1 MDTYDLPWTEGEIH
15 RIRSRL
21 LRFFDERKRTLP
33 WRESAAPWG
42 VLVSEVM
49 SQQTR
54 VETVVPYYRRWME
67 RFPEPADLAEARQE
81 EVLAL
86 WEGLGYYSRA
96 RNLHRTAKELAERY
110 DGRVPEDPEALRSL
124 PGVGPYT
131 AGAVASIA
139 FGVPVPAVD
148 GNVRRV
154 LARLL
159 DEPRPTPSALE
170 GWAATLV
177 DPDRPGEFNQALM
190 ELGSLVCRP
199 RSPRCD
205 RCPVAGYCASRA
217 AGTVLE
223 RPAPRRRGAVPHRQ
237 MGVVVPIRREEG
249 GGGAVWRFLLRRR
262 PEAGLLG
269 GMWEF
274 PARPFDPTEGETPGA
289 AAAGLLGS
297 LGLHGA
303 PGEGPDEGP
312 ACRPLA
318 AVDHAFSHFRVTY
331 HPFLHVA
338 PAPGHDPAPEPAGK
352 GGGARWVT
360 AEELGSLPL
369 PVAQRRILRL
379 ARGFIERRGG
389 SGDAELSRADPQTET
404 SSCSTRS

>member
-1 MDTYDLPWTEGEIH
+1 MDKNDQPWTEEDVR

-21 LRFFDERKRTLP
+21 LRFFDERQRTLP

-67 RFPEPADLAEARQE
+67 RFPEPAELAEAGQE
-81 EVLAL
+81 EVLMM

-110 DGRVPEDPEALRSL
+110 DGRVPDDLEALRSL

-139 FGVPVPAVD
+139 FGLPVPAVD

-170 GWAATLV
+170 RWAAALV
-177 DPDRPGEFNQALM
+177 DPDRPGDFNQALM
-190 ELGSLVCRP
+190 ELGSLVCTP

-205 RCPVAGYCASRA
+205 RCPVAGSCAARA
-217 AGTVLE
+217 AGTVSR

-237 MGVVVPIRREEG
+237 MGVMVLTR
-249 GGGAVWRFLLRRR
+249 GADGDGTWRFLLRRR
-262 PEAGLLG
+262 PEEGLLG

-274 PARPFDPTEGETPGA
+274 PARAFDPSGGETPGTA
-289 AAAGLLGS
+289 AAALLES
-297 LGLHGA
+297 LWA
-303 PGEGPDEGP
+303 DDARGEGGDAGP
-312 ACRPLA
+312 SFRALP
-318 AVDHAFSHFRVTY
+318 AVDHAFSHFSVTY
-331 HPFLHVA
+331 HPFLYVA
-338 PAPGHDPAPEPAGK
+338 PDSGDDSLPEGAAN
-352 GGGARWVT
+352 GGARWVSLKD
-360 AEELGSLPL
+360 LGSLPL
-369 PVAQRRILRL
+369 PVAQRRILRSAL
-379 ARGFIERRGG
+379 GVLESRGDRWPPM
-389 SGDAELSRADPQTET
+389 ADV
-404 SSCSTRS
+404 SDSTTA